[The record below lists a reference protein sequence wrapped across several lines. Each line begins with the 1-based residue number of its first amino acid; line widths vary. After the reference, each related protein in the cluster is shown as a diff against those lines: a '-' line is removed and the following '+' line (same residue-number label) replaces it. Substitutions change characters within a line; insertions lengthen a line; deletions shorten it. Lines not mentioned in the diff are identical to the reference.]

1 MDHKPE
7 LILVPHHELSYDE
20 NERRDVNSFTVEEI
34 KTFDKAKAV
43 FYARSTGLKETGMS
57 PNEIGLMYDLLE
69 SRAGGRPLKIVELG
83 RNFACS
89 TRLFVQH
96 VVRHGGYFE
105 SWDLLHWGNVE
116 ESFEK
121 QGFQVDRLHH
131 AKTDNH
137 DYILSWPGKNAGI
150 DGIYIRIA
158 DSIKTHIE
166 DESRWVDFLLID
178 TEHGIENALGE
189 YMRWRQYL
197 NAGAFVAFHDSTL
210 PGVLRSIELVK
221 EIELATCGDRIIREW
236 QNERVEGFGVTVLE
250 WKG

>member
-1 MDHKPE
+1 MYTPE

-20 NERRDVNSFTVEEI
+20 SDRRDVFSFTVEEI
-34 KTFDKAKAV
+34 KKFTKAQAV
-43 FYARSTGLKETGMS
+43 FYARATGLLETGMS
-57 PNEIGLMYDLLE
+57 PNEIALMYDLLE
-69 SRAGGRPLKIVELG
+69 KKKACRIVELG

-96 VVRHGGYFE
+96 VLRHGGSFQ
-105 SWDLLHWGNVE
+105 SWDLKHWDRVK
-116 ESFEK
+116 ESFET
-121 QGFQVDRLHH
+121 QGFGIKQAQKGPSWVSPE
-131 AKTDNH
+131 
-137 DYILSWPGKNAGI
+137 DYALF
-150 DGIYIRIA
+150 DGERKIADIRVA

-197 NAGAFVAFHDSTL
+197 NAGAYIAFHDSTL

-221 EIELATCGDRIIREW
+221 EIELATCGERIIREW